1 MGWMVEDVG
10 WDREGRER
18 DRRKER
24 DCDLY

>member
-1 MGWMVEDVG
+1 MGWTVEDVG
-10 WDREGRER
+10 WNREGRER